1 MTINPVLKDRLA
13 FKPVRLAAPLVALA
27 AFILWSGA
35 AGAADI
41 SSSYSIACDATTV
54 HAYRDVAAARSWDVN
69 DQLADPSL
77 VMEWRPTP
85 PLGPSLEVDGMKA
98 ELVSITDDTV
108 TVMHGFSDPVTV
120 KRWLFAIN
128 FGLEDVVGVNVESNV
143 ASINGRVA
151 EFACSFGAIN

>member
-1 MTINPVLKDRLA
+1 MINKSTLEHPLA
-13 FKPVRLAAPLVALA
+13 FKLIRLAAPVVAFA
-27 AFILWSGA
+27 AWFLWSGA
-35 AGAADI
+35 AFAAEIDR
-41 SSSYSIACDATTV
+41 SHSITCDATTV
-54 HAYRDVAAARSWDVN
+54 HAYRDVAAARSWDAN
-69 DQLADPSL
+69 DQLTDPSL
-77 VMEWRPTP
+77 VLEWRPKP

-151 EFACSFGAIN
+151 EFACSFTATN